1 MALPN
6 YTDRPTVPR
15 GMTSFASADTRPNN
29 HPVSPASGYG
39 YFVGTAARYLGEG
52 TVTFPKGFREQVYKW
67 TLPSIDE
74 YIKMMLGG
82 NLAGLAAKVFAE
94 NPEFLNA
101 FPTPAEW
108 KAQLDPAFECFGG
121 KIKEIVDEAWA
132 GTLDTTVIQK
142 LAELDALLTSILNEV
157 FPTAEEIANAVEEA
171 LQEVKTALQ
180 SLCSTLNGQSD
191 AIISAM
197 MNLVPALTQAL
208 LELIPTA
215 NEAWHS
221 IYDPI
226 RNIIPTATQISDAI
240 VSPLSE
246 ALPSATEISDS
257 INKVVDA
264 VGVQLGNVSQQI
276 LNQLQSAIPNAEA
289 LVVQMVQA
297 FITAFPTQ
305 AQIMSAAEGAVKGVI
320 DSAVNGIADQIANL
334 ISGTIPQMFPS
345 LSQLLPGAV
354 NVIGGAIGQFCNIVQ
369 SAAGS
374 IISAVQTAM
383 ALINALPVILCTP
396 AGISTVISAASST
409 ISSAVSALNSI
420 SIPSG
425 IAPSVTVAAGNAL
438 QFGAGI
444 AAAIS
449 AMFSGLASSMSGLF
463 NGLNLGNSIAS
474 AVFSAVSP
482 LYNIPET
489 ALNNIINTIK
499 QNLAIV
505 ESLANTVVN
514 IARTAMAGL
523 KTALSGVFNAVDSL
537 FAPLVAVVTTIMARL
552 SALLSPLLHPENLV
566 NTISSSILASF
577 KPNYSAILAALLSA
591 LSPLSQIITSLGAIW
606 DQLQV
611 IVARLASRL
620 ISILNGLFNFDG
632 VIDRIKAIFNSFFKD
647 WLDAPDIIKQTWSC
661 LCDVLPQAIENLFFK
676 EGRPLSISFLEALF
690 RRILEPLIAPAREVL
705 RKSLEAY
712 WNGACM
718 YPPTSSGSVYMHT
731 EELGLTY
738 KCLAKTA
745 FKIPRSKENWDPSDR
760 FIWTIKTSMTGSCQK
775 PKAVPFYFMV
785 PSLAPDPIKFMASFI
800 NALAKSTFKLIE
812 TLLCETIDGSLANIF
827 EKVFKRIYK
836 DLAELTSTTIA
847 SAGRVA
853 GKLLELAVSL
863 SEGMSRFVSETFG
876 QITAKSFSTIIEIA
890 DFITSC
896 AYKLLVDVIK
906 SGLPRIIS
914 ESIKG
919 LWNAITRAIPNYI
932 ASAALAPMAAACDI
946 LNSITGGILGAVV
959 KFFRE
964 LAPGLAQALINS
976 SVHLITETV
985 PKLVGEITQGVASVL
1000 KDINFNLWK
1009 SIPLTVYQTFKDM
1022 FPRAIAGAVGASF
1035 CMSQAL
1041 SKSLAQGVGGLFSK
1055 AFGAFGNVFTGSLS
1069 LGAFDFSALAS
1080 ALSKLT
1086 EQIINCLLKLM
1097 PAVGQL
1103 ASLGIAG
1110 AVKVASFL
1118 DSLLPS
1124 LTYFTCPPG
1133 PIQKTISYCDGDET
1147 KQIIVLAKE
1156 VAPAPGR

>member
-6 YTDRPTVPR
+6 FTDRPTVPH
-15 GMTSFASADTRPNN
+15 GQTSFASADTRPNN

-39 YFVGTAARYLGEG
+39 HVVGTGSRFLGEG
-52 TVTFPKGFREQVYKW
+52 TLTLPRGFREQVYQW

-94 NPEFLNA
+94 NPAFLNA

-132 GTLDTTVIQK
+132 GTLDTIVIQK

-157 FPTAEEIANAVEEA
+157 FPTPEEIANAVESA

-180 SLCSTLNGQSD
+180 SLCSALNGQSD

-197 MNLVPALTQAL
+197 TNLVPALTQAL

-240 VSPLSE
+240 ISPLSD
-246 ALPSATEISDS
+246 ALPSAEDISES
-257 INKVVDA
+257 INDVVDA
-264 VGVQLGNVSQQI
+264 VAVELGDVSQQI

-289 LVVQMVQA
+289 LVAQMVQA
-297 FITAFPTQ
+297 FINAFPTQ
-305 AQIMSAAEGAVKGVI
+305 AQIMSAAESAVKQAI
-320 DSAVNGIADQIANL
+320 DSAVNQIATQIGNL
-334 ISGTIPQMFPS
+334 VSGTIPQMFPS
-345 LSQLLPGAV
+345 LSTLVPGAV
-354 NVIGGAIGQFCNIVQ
+354 SVIGGAIGQFCSLVS
-369 SAAGS
+369 SAANS
-374 IISAVQTAM
+374 IISAISTAM
-383 ALINALPVILCTP
+383 ALIQALPVALCTP
-396 AGISTVISAASST
+396 VGIATVINAATST
-409 ISSAVSALNSI
+409 INSAMATLNSI

-438 QFGAGI
+438 QFGVGI
-444 AAAIS
+444 ASAITS
-449 AMFSGLASSMSGLF
+449 MFSNLSSKMSDLF
-463 NGLNLGNSIAS
+463 SGLNLGSSIAS
-474 AVFSAVSP
+474 AVFSALSP

-489 ALNNIINTIK
+489 ALNNIINTVK

-505 ESLANTVVN
+505 ESLANTVVS

-523 KTALSGVFNAVDSL
+523 KSALSGVLSAVDSL
-537 FAPLVAVVTTIMARL
+537 FAPLVAVVATIIARL
-552 SALLSPLLHPENLV
+552 TALLSPLLHPENLV

-577 KPNYSAILAALLSA
+577 NPNYSAILTALLSA
-591 LSPLSQIITSLGAIW
+591 LNPLNQIITALGTIW

-611 IVARLASRL
+611 IVGRLASRL

-632 VIDRIKAIFNSFFKD
+632 IIDGIKGVFESFFKD
-647 WLDAPDIIKQTWSC
+647 WLEAPDIIRQTWSC

-676 EGRPLSISFLEALF
+676 EGRPLSVSFLEALF
-690 RRILEPLIAPAREVL
+690 RQILEPLIAPARELL
-705 RKSLEAY
+705 RRSLEAY

-718 YPPTSSGSVYMHT
+718 YPPTSAGSVYMHT

-738 KCLAKTA
+738 KCLGKSA
-745 FKIPRSKENWDPSDR
+745 FKIAGASGNWTPDDR
-760 FIWTIKTSMTGSCQK
+760 FLWTLKTSMTGSCQR
-775 PKAVPFYFMV
+775 PRAVPFYFMV

-800 NALAKSTFKLIE
+800 NSLAKTTFSLLE

-827 EKVFKRIYK
+827 EKVFRRIYE
-836 DLAELTSTTIA
+836 DLAKLTSSTIA

-863 SEGMSRFVSETFG
+863 SEGMARFVSETFG

-896 AYKLLVDVIK
+896 AYKLLIDVIK

-914 ESIKG
+914 EAIKG

-946 LNSITGGILGAVV
+946 LNSITGGILEAVV

-985 PKLVGEITQGVASVL
+985 PKLVGEISQGVASVL

-1009 SIPLTVYQTFKDM
+1009 SMPLAVYQTFKDM
-1022 FPRAIAGAVGASF
+1022 FPRAIAGAIGASF
-1035 CMSQAL
+1035 CMSQTLAKAL
-1041 SKSLAQGVGGLFSK
+1041 AGGIGGLISK
-1055 AFGAFGNVFTGSLS
+1055 AFSAFANVFTGSLS
-1069 LGAFDFSALAS
+1069 LGEFDFSALAS
-1080 ALSKLT
+1080 ALSSLT
-1086 EQIINCLLKLM
+1086 EQIINCLLRLL
-1097 PAVGQL
+1097 PAVGKL
-1103 ASLGIAG
+1103 AALGVAG
-1110 AVKVASFL
+1110 ASKVAGFI
-1118 DSLLPS
+1118 DSMLPS
-1124 LTYFTCPPG
+1124 LNYFFCPPL
-1133 PIQKTISYCDGDET
+1133 PTPKTISYCDGTDT
-1147 KQIIVLAKE
+1147 KQIVVLAKE
-1156 VAPAPGR
+1156 AT